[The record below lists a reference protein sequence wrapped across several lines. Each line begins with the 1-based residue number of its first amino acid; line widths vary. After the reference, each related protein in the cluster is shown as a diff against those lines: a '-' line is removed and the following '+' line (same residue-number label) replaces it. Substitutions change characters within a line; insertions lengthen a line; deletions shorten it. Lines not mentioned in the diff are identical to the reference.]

1 MPGAMRDEIRINDRN
16 GQRDCVGV
24 GAKPAG

>member
-16 GQRDCVGV
+16 GQRDCLGV
-24 GAKPAG
+24 GAKPVG